1 MRRPIVLVK
10 LGGSLITD
18 KGREGVAR
26 QRVIE
31 RLAREI
37 AALARGAR
45 GPRLVIGHGSGSFGH
60 AAAARAG
67 LSGGART
74 ARAGPRGISR
84 TQRRARELHRL
95 VAEALEDAGARPF
108 SLSPSSFMTTAGGKA
123 KTLFTDP
130 VFAALD
136 AGMVPLVH
144 GDVVLDRKRGA
155 SIVSTEDVLVAL
167 GREAIDRSRAVARA
181 VWLGETDGVRA
192 PDGSTVARLT
202 ARQALGTARRV
213 TGASGTDVT
222 GGMALRLRAA
232 GMLARW
238 GVPSW
243 IVDGRKSGALAA
255 AVAGLH
261 SGGTRVVT
269 A

>member
-26 QRVIE
+26 RRVIE

-37 AALARGAR
+37 AVLARGGR

-60 AAAARAG
+60 AAAAHAGFSGRTRAK
-67 LSGGART
+67 
-74 ARAGPRGISR
+74 RAEPLGISR
-84 TQRRARELHRL
+84 IQRRARELHRL

-108 SLSPSSFMTTAGGKA
+108 SLSPSSFMTAAGGKP
-123 KTLFTDP
+123 KSLFADP

-136 AGMVPLVH
+136 AGLVPLVH
-144 GDVVLDRKRGA
+144 GDVVLDRTGGA
-155 SIVSTEDVLVAL
+155 SIVSTEEVLLAL
-167 GREAIDRSRAVARA
+167 GQEALRRRLAIARA

-192 PDGSTVARLT
+192 SEGTTLDRLT
-202 ARQALGTARRV
+202 AREALRAAGRV

-232 GMLARW
+232 GALARW

-243 IVDGRKSGALAA
+243 IVDGRDPGVLAA
-255 AVAGLH
+255 AVAGRH
-261 SGGTRVVT
+261 RGGTRVEG